1 MPSPSLSRLYRS
13 DRRRGLALLVT
24 IVLLAF
30 LVLIVAALSSLVRVE
45 TQIAVNTDSV
55 AQARQNALVGVNMAL
70 GQLQEHAGIDKRVT
84 ARSDITSGAIHN
96 SYLTGVWD
104 DSGNLVT
111 WLVNGNEEQT
121 AGNPPYVTPDYAT
134 TSKTNAAS
142 RILDP
147 TDDSNA
153 ENPISS
159 SLVDDSNPPATA
171 AAANPRFGPGHVY
184 LVSGRVDASK
194 TPDENVGSVDVRGNS
209 NAGTQSGY
217 KDGVAERI
225 ILRKSP
231 IVVDG
236 GAVPGRAPGSQ
247 VQIGSYAYWVAD
259 NGIRASLGSGNRA
272 ATGLNVF
279 AGAATDLLNYDDS
292 GATPA
297 GMDYNQR
304 DNAGFSEAT
313 AASDESYLARKFLN
327 SLQLQSTRADL
338 VLRDNSANDI
348 FNATNPVDLRDF
360 YAFLAHPDN
369 SPFFSELSS
378 IDQLT
383 QLPVL
388 RDYNAAGVTP
398 SLSNVPAADIADY
411 QNAIRDRLRQRFHDI
426 TPKSRGV
433 LTDMVNGGLRKD
445 LTFEAANAFPNTAAT
460 FQPGVKTFL
469 DFWRS
474 GAATPLA
481 NTASGRLGLSSD
493 IVAPPAA
500 AFAAPANTAYFPVVP
515 VTSEFK
521 FLMNLSVDASG
532 GVQVTTN
539 GSLELWNPYNVIL
552 KVPAGQT
559 LYAVIRVSGSTTHLS
574 DFSVSDGITP
584 PQFVNF
590 EKTFG
595 GIPIPNHE
603 VCIFFPLTTSGPQ
616 EWNPGEVKV
625 WDFTLASRPAKD
637 SSDSNIVGMT
647 VGASLEVTQSATSR
661 LNVAIHMGNNPPPAA
676 SPLFSA
682 RDIEYQTPPGPGL
695 DLHCYYFRLSDYQ
708 DYDANS
714 QNWLANS
721 NPLGPVLRDA
731 MVGSVPVFQTTPT
744 NQDTAFD
751 SVNQILNNAAL
762 GAPTFV
768 VLYDVPRQEITS
780 IGSLQHLAFSPS
792 GGSSNSRAYRL
803 GGPGSGGI
811 NVLFDTHFISTVPRD
826 AAMDI
831 ANPPADSWL
840 PVLNRPL
847 ANTALR
853 VFDPAAAQNTPHE
866 DLMNVVVGGVTTG
879 LQSERAAE
887 FLLIEDAFNINSTS
901 VSAWMGVLGGALPS
915 LADPNVAAPDGD
927 DYVWPTPATADSEL
941 KANWRYRNG
950 GSVETVPLANV
961 FFRLPHTATYLDG
974 NYVSRRDDLDNG
986 TSATRVGAAFLL
998 GLREFSKGQIEAL
1011 ATAVVAR
1018 LKTNGKPF
1026 TSLSAFVDS
1035 GVLDGA
1041 IQDAALN
1048 TTPSGHD
1055 IPPLSPAFL
1064 TQGDILQLIAPRLV
1078 ARSDTF
1084 TVRSY
1089 GDVVDPVTGEVRAR
1103 AWVEATIQRLPVK
1116 HRSAANPADNMAPT
1130 GGGAGNFG
1138 RQFKVVGLRWLSPDE
1153 I

>member
-1 MPSPSLSRLYRS
+1 MSSSSLSRFYRS

-45 TQIAVNTDSV
+45 SQIAVNTDSV
-55 AQARQNALVGVNMAL
+55 AQARQNALLGVNMAL

-84 ARSDITSGAIHN
+84 ARSDITNSATVHN

-111 WLVNGNEEQT
+111 WLVNGNEDHP
-121 AGNPPYVTPDYAT
+121 AGNPYVTPDYAT

-159 SLVDDSNPPATA
+159 SLVDDANPPATG

-209 NAGTQSGY
+209 DAGSQTGY
-217 KDGVAERI
+217 KDGIAERI

-236 GAVPGRAPGSQ
+236 GAVPGRAPGTQ

-279 AGAATDLLNYDDS
+279 PPDAATDLLNYDDS

-304 DNAGFSEAT
+304 DNPGFSQGT
-313 AASDESYLARKFLN
+313 AAADESYLARKFLN
-327 SLQLQSTRADL
+327 SLQLQATRADL

-348 FNATNPVDLRDF
+348 FSPANRRSF
-360 YAFLAHPDN
+360 YALLAHPEN
-369 SPFFSELSS
+369 SAFFSDLNSV
-378 IDQLT
+378 DQLT

-388 RDYNAAGVTP
+388 RDYTVASVIPNVNGVPTVAAQV
-398 SLSNVPAADIADY
+398 ADY
-411 QNAIRDRLRQRFHDI
+411 QKDIRDRLRQRFHDI
-426 TPKSRGV
+426 TPKSLGV

-445 LTFEAANAFPNTAAT
+445 LTFEAANAFPNTAAE

-481 NTASGRLGLSSD
+481 NTVAGRLGLSSE

-521 FLMNLSVDASG
+521 LLLNLSVDAAG

-552 KVPAGQT
+552 KVPAGQI

-574 DFSVSDGITP
+574 DFSVSDGTTP

-590 EKTFG
+590 EKTFS

-603 VCIFFPLTTSGPQ
+603 VCIFFPLNTSGPQ
-616 EWNPGEVKV
+616 EWNPGEVKI
-625 WDFTLASRPAKD
+625 WDFTLASQPAKN
-637 SSDSNIVGMT
+637 SAGSNIVGMT
-647 VGASLEVTQSATSR
+647 AGASLEVTQSALSR

-676 SPLFSA
+676 SPLFA
-682 RDIEYQTPPGPGL
+682 TRDIEYQTPPGAGNN
-695 DLHCYYFRLSDYQ
+695 LHCYYFRLSDYQ

-714 QNWLANS
+714 QNWLATS
-721 NPLGPVLRDA
+721 NPVGPVVSDA
-731 MVGSVPVFQTTPT
+731 MVGSVPVFQTAPT

-792 GGSSNSRAYRL
+792 VGSANSRAYRL
-803 GGPGSGGI
+803 GGPGSGGL
-811 NVLFDTHFISTVPRD
+811 NRLFDTHFLSTVPRD
-826 AAMDI
+826 TAMDI

-866 DLMNVVVGGVTTG
+866 DLMNVGAGATATG
-879 LQSERAAE
+879 LQSARAAE

-901 VSAWMGVLGGALPS
+901 VAAWMGILGGALPS

-961 FFRLPHTATYLDG
+961 FFRLPHTATYLDD
-974 NYVSRRDDLDNG
+974 NYVSRRDDLDDG
-986 TSATRVGAAFLL
+986 TSATRVGAAFRL

-1026 TSLSAFVDS
+1026 TSISAFVDS

-1048 TTPSGHD
+1048 TTPAGHD

-1103 AWVEATIQRLPVK
+1103 AWVEATIQRMPVK
-1116 HRSAANPADNMAPT
+1116 HRTADNAADNMLAT
-1130 GGGAGNFG
+1130 GSGAGNFG
-1138 RQFKVVGLRWLSPDE
+1138 RQFKVVGLRWLAPDE

>member
-1 MPSPSLSRLYRS
+1 
-13 DRRRGLALLVT
+13 
-24 IVLLAF
+24 VLLAF

-194 TPDENVGSVDVRGNS
+194 NPDENVGSVDVRGNS

-474 GAATPLA
+474 GAVSTLGNSAMDRLA
-481 NTASGRLGLSSD
+481 LSSD
-493 IVAPPAA
+493 IVPPPAA
-500 AFAAPANTAYFPVVP
+500 AFAAGAPADTAYYAVVP
-515 VTSEFK
+515 VASEFK
-521 FLMNLSVDASG
+521 FLMNLSVDSSG
-532 GVQVTTN
+532 ALQVSVA
-539 GSLELWNPYNVIL
+539 GKLELWNPYNAPL
-552 KVPAGQT
+552 KEPVGN
-559 LYAVIRVSGSTTHLS
+559 LYAVIPVGGSKTYLS
-574 DFSVSDGITP
+574 DFDVNDGTTPARSVNI
-584 PQFVNF
+584 QQ
-590 EKTFG
+590 TFQG
-595 GIPIPNHE
+595 GNAY
-603 VCIFFPLTTSGPQ
+603 TSGGEVYMYFLLSTTGPKGW
-616 EWNPGEVKV
+616 EPGEIKV
-625 WDFTLASRPAKD
+625 WDFNSPDRPARD
-637 SSDSNIVGMT
+637 SGGAAISGMT
-647 VGASLEVTQSATSR
+647 PGASLQTTLSGSSSAGE
-661 LNVAIHMGNNPPPAA
+661 LNVTVQMGNAPAGSA
-676 SPLFSA
+676 PLFA
-682 RDIEYQTPPGPGL
+682 ATGIPYDAPPGPG
-695 DLHCYYFRLSDYQ
+695 DTWCFHFRLSDYM
-708 DYDANS
+708 DYDGDT
-714 QNWLANS
+714 QDWLRNS
-721 NPLGPVLRDA
+721 NPIGPAVRYA
-731 MVGSVPVFQTTPT
+731 KIGSVDVLKPYPVNVET
-744 NQDTAFD
+744 DFD
-751 SVNQILNNAAL
+751 SESQILYNPASAI
-762 GAPTFV
+762 PPMDV
-768 VLYDVPRQEITS
+768 VLFDLPRQEITS

-811 NVLFDTHFISTVPRD
+811 NRLFDTHFISTVPRD
-826 AAMDI
+826 PAMDA

-853 VFDPAAAQNTPHE
+853 VFDPAAAQDTPHE

-901 VSAWMGVLGGALPS
+901 VAAWMGVLGGALPS
-915 LADPNVAAPDGD
+915 LADPIVAAPDGD

-941 KANWRYRNG
+941 KANWRYRDGTNAKA
-950 GSVETVPLANV
+950 VPLANV
-961 FFRLPHTATYLDG
+961 FFRLPHTATNLEDDYITVRDNLD
-974 NYVSRRDDLDNG
+974 SG
-986 TSATRVGAAFLL
+986 TRETRIRAAFRL

-1055 IPPLSPAFL
+1055 IPPLSPAYL

-1116 HRSAANPADNMAPT
+1116 HRSAADPADNMTST
-1130 GGGAGNFG
+1130 GSGAGNFG